1 MFLEYTW
8 KCFKITKINYFVWII
23 MLLKEISTKEFDKGG
38 KGAATLLFDFP
49 TKGLR
54 SKRRFSVCICI
65 GNHALASTIR
75 D

>member
-23 MLLKEISTKEFDKGG
+23 MLLKEITTKEFDKGG

-49 TKGLR
+49 TDFAPNVDFLFVFFK
-54 SKRRFSVCICI
+54 
-65 GNHALASTIR
+65 
-75 D
+75 